1 MRSIWSGSLSFG
13 LVNIPIK
20 LYVATEEKTIDLDML
35 HKKDMSPIRYAK
47 ICRAEEK
54 EVPYEEITK
63 GFEVDKDDYVIVTP
77 DEMKKANIKK
87 TNSIEIMQFVQEE
100 EIDSMYFEK
109 PYYLEPV
116 KGAEKSYALLIEALK
131 KSKKVGIA
139 KFVLRTRE
147 RVAIV
152 KPRGKALVL
161 DQMRYFQDIRD
172 TKELNLPEDVGLKE
186 REISM
191 AVAFIE
197 QLTEKFDPK
206 QFHDT
211 YKEELERMIEAKA
224 KGETVR
230 VKGKEPVATK
240 AEDLMELLQASL
252 EQRTVH

>member
-35 HKKDMSPIRYAK
+35 HKKDLSPIRYAK
-47 ICRAEEK
+47 VCRAEEK

-77 DEMKKANIKK
+77 DEMKKANVKK
-87 TNSIEIMQFVQEE
+87 TNSIEIMQFVNEE

-131 KSKKVGIA
+131 KSKEVGIA
-139 KFVLRTRE
+139 RFVLRTRE
-147 RVAIV
+147 RVAII
-152 KPRGKALVL
+152 KPRANALVL

-172 TKELNLPEDVGLKE
+172 TKELNLPEDVGLKD

-197 QLTEKFDPK
+197 QQT
-206 QFHDT
+206 
-211 YKEELERMIEAKA
+211 
-224 KGETVR
+224 
-230 VKGKEPVATK
+230 
-240 AEDLMELLQASL
+240 
-252 EQRTVH
+252 

>member
-20 LYVATEEKTIDLDML
+20 LYVATEEKTVSLDML
-35 HKKDMSPIRYAK
+35 HKKDLSPIRYAK

-54 EVPYEEITK
+54 EVPYDEIIK
-63 GFEVDKDDYVIVTP
+63 GYEVDKDDYVVVTS
-77 DEMKKANIKK
+77 DDMQKANVKK
-87 TNSIEIMQFVQEE
+87 TKSIEIMQFVKEE

-109 PYYLEPV
+109 PYYLEPA
-116 KGAEKSYALLIEALK
+116 KGAEKSYALLLEALN

-152 KPRGKALVL
+152 KPRSNALVL
-161 DQMRYFQDIRD
+161 DQMRYYQDIRT
-172 TKELNLPEDVGLKE
+172 TKELNLPEEANLKE
-186 REISM
+186 REIGM

-211 YKEELERMIEAKA
+211 YKDELEKIIEAKS

-240 AEDLMELLQASL
+240 AEDLMELLKASL
-252 EQRTVH
+252 EQRAVH